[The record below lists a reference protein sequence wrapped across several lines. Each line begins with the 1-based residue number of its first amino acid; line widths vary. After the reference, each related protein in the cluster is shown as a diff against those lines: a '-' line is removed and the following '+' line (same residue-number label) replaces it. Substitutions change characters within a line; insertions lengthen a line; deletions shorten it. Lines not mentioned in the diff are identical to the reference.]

1 MYLYAMV
8 YVEKKCYKERIFV
21 KFALLALLV
30 LRGSANLNL
39 QIKTDKTMGRA
50 ESAIGSKIRNLRE
63 MKQMTVEE
71 LAQQSGLKMQ
81 YMSAIEEDLQVPT
94 IGELIKITRVLG
106 VRVGTIL
113 DDFSNDGP
121 VISRAAEWKDNPVL
135 RGKEGESSP
144 MGYFSL
150 SSKKQDRHMETYIV
164 NLYHRDGEKQLS
176 SHEGEEFMY
185 VLEGDIEVRYGK
197 EVHQLGEGDTIYYDS
212 IVPHLVLPRNGK
224 DAKLLAVVYIPV

>member
-1 MYLYAMV
+1 
-8 YVEKKCYKERIFV
+8 
-21 KFALLALLV
+21 
-30 LRGSANLNL
+30 
-39 QIKTDKTMGRA
+39 
-50 ESAIGSKIRNLRE
+50 
-63 MKQMTVEE
+63 MKQITLED
-71 LAQQSGLKMQ
+71 LAHQSGLKVQ
-81 YMSAIEEDLQVPT
+81 YMSAIEENMQVPT

-121 VISRAAEWKDNPVL
+121 VISRASEWKGNPVL
-135 RGKEGESSP
+135 RGKEGDSSP

-164 NLYHRDGEKQLS
+164 NLYHKEGEKQLS

-185 VLEGDIEVRYGK
+185 VLEGEIEVRYGK
-197 EVHQLGEGDTIYYDS
+197 EVHQLAEGDTIYYDS